1 MLTDTDVNV
10 SWGVTLDGSDLYA
23 AAQLLDDSEQR
34 RAAAI
39 RNDHT
44 QRRFVSAH
52 AMLRILVGQQIG
64 WEPKDLRFGNAGQH
78 GKPELVYP
86 PIRVHFNIAT
96 AGDRVVCAVTESGPV
111 GVDVESHEVI
121 EEADAAGGIEQVLL
135 TPAEREVLYEF
146 PHRAGALTR
155 WWVRKEALLK
165 ATGEGLTIDPPRLE
179 MSAPDETP
187 ELLSWEGRAVPSL
200 WISDLDVGVGYEAA
214 VVVLTSR

>member
-1 MLTDTDVNV
+1 VLIDTDVNV
-10 SWGVTLDGSDLYA
+10 SWGMTLDGPDLYA
-23 AAQLLDDSEQR
+23 AAQLLDESEQR

-52 AMLRILVGQQIG
+52 AMLRILVAKQID
-64 WEPKDLRFGNAGQH
+64 WEPAQLTFGVRSQY

-96 AGDRVVCAVTESGPV
+96 AGDRVVCAVTETGPV

-121 EEADAAGGIEQVLL
+121 AEADRAGGVEQVLL
-135 TPAEREVLYEF
+135 TPAERAVLHEF
-146 PHRAGALTR
+146 PDRASALTR
-155 WWVRKEALLK
+155 WWVRKEAMLK
-165 ATGEGLTIDPPRLE
+165 ASGEGLAIEPPTLE

-187 ELLSWEGRAVPSL
+187 QLLSWQGRPVPPV
-200 WISDLDVGVGYEAA
+200 WISDLDVGPGYEAA
-214 VVVLTSR
+214 VVVLT